1 MAIPRSIHQIWLQ
14 GLEEVPQK
22 YSENI
27 KSVIKNNPDWSYHLW
42 DESEIRNEISK
53 IGDSYLRKF
62 DALPLLHMKVDM
74 GRYAILYRNG
84 GASVDVDAV
93 ALKSFDETPGIATSD
108 FIVSKNSQDLFINNA
123 TILVSK
129 ENPLM
134 KQLLDE
140 IDGDCKW
147 YPGKT
152 ACIMYSTGPMA
163 FTKFV
168 NEHLDKITV
177 LDPIYF
183 EPCSGRNDNCKV
195 DSEKTILD
203 HRHEGTWVN
212 PAWKQIVSI
221 YYATL
226 PYRIIIFV
234 ILVSIILWKISKKQ

>member
-1 MAIPRSIHQIWLQ
+1 MAVSKQIHQIWLQ
-14 GLEEVPQK
+14 GFVNLPLK
-22 YSENI
+22 YYPNLDSI
-27 KSVIKNNPDWSYHLW
+27 YKKNPDWKVNLW
-42 DESEIRNEISK
+42 SEETIRPLIKS
-53 IGDSYLRKF
+53 IGDNYLQHYDSLK
-62 DALPLLHMKVDM
+62 LLHQKVDYA
-74 GRYAILYRNG
+74 RYSILFVKG
-84 GASVDVDAV
+84 GISVDVDAV

-108 FIVSKNSQDLFINNA
+108 FIVSKNSQDIFINNA

-168 NEHLDKITV
+168 NNHLDKITI

-212 PAWKQIVSI
+212 PVWKQIVSI
-221 YYATL
+221 YYKTL

-234 ILVSIILWKISKKQ
+234 ILVLVILWRISKK